1 MPFVRFRNLNIMTF
15 CAGGIVLESTQKPG
29 GNPAGKG
36 GGTGAGGT
44 GGAGAGGVGGGA
56 GVVGGVGAGDVVGGV
71 TVDTVASGTLAPGPH
86 PNRKNPGISK
96 KKVAALT
103 RIFIPLPVVSRVNAA
118 KTQFTPVE
126 VEAARRFSIHQSLQR
141 SKPVL
146 ALKACHAVECEYAH
160 HRNHSSH

>member
-1 MPFVRFRNLNIMTF
+1 MTF

-29 GNPAGKG
+29 GNPAGVG
-36 GGTGAGGT
+36 GGNGT

-96 KKVAALT
+96 KKVATLG
-103 RIFIPLPVVSRVNAA
+103 RIFIPIPVVSRVNAA
-118 KTQFTPVE
+118 QRNSRRFE
-126 VEAARRFSIHQSLQR
+126 VEAARRLLIQNSSR
-141 SKPVL
+141 N
-146 ALKACHAVECEYAH
+146 AVKCEYAH
-160 HRNHSSH
+160 HRNHLPH